1 MGPKAWAGVGAAVA
15 AAALG
20 PTVWSYAAS
29 AGRRTRADRAPE
41 CPVAIVLGAGATP
54 NGPSALL
61 AARLALAARLYHDG
75 RVRVLLVSGDNRAR
89 SHHETDTMAARLV
102 HLGVPADAIVADP
115 HGYRTYDTAV
125 RARRVFGVDRAV
137 VVTQAFHVPR
147 TVALC
152 RAAGVDAY
160 GVGDPS
166 LLRRP
171 RATALGYW
179 REIGANAKGLLDTLR
194 RAPATVEE
202 PPRDDLRT
210 ALS

>member
-1 MGPKAWAGVGAAVA
+1 MGPKAWAGAGAAVV
-15 AAALG
+15 AAALA
-20 PTVWSYAAS
+20 PTLWSYAAS
-29 AGRRTRADRAPE
+29 AGRRTVDRAPD
-41 CPVAIVLGAGATP
+41 CPVAVVLGAGATP

-75 RVRVLLVSGDNRAR
+75 RVRLLLVSGDNRAC
-89 SHHETDTMAARLV
+89 SHHETDTMTARLV
-102 HLGVPADAIVADP
+102 HLGVPRAAILADP

-125 RARRVFGVDRAV
+125 RARRVFGIDRAL
-137 VVTQAFHVPR
+137 VVTQSFHVPR

-194 RAPATVEE
+194 GAPATVEE
-202 PPRDDLRT
+202 PPRDDVRA